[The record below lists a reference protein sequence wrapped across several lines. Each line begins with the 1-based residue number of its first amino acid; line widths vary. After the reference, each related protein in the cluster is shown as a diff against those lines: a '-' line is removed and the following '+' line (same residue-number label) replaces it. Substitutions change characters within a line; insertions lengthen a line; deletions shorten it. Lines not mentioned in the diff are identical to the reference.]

1 MFNSILKIALIT
13 LLLNPLFS
21 QVSSGG
27 TPKSVQQ
34 GLVSSLP
41 AMVLPSVDKESLLAE
56 DKLEMAKD
64 VPYRFGASIEVNY
77 NLENSGAWEDAI
89 GGRIWRLSI
98 KSEDAYSL
106 NLIYDRFIL
115 PEGAE
120 LYVYDEEMNT
130 VLGAFTHKNNKIHES
145 FSTSPTEGDIT
156 ILEYFEPE
164 NVLFSG

>member
-1 MFNSILKIALIT
+1 MFTSILKIALIT

-77 NLENSGAWEDAI
+77 NLENSGVWEDAV
-89 GGRIWRLSI
+89 GGRIWRLSVC
-98 KSEDAYSL
+98 
-106 NLIYDRFIL
+106 R
-115 PEGAE
+115 
-120 LYVYDEEMNT
+120 
-130 VLGAFTHKNNKIHES
+130 
-145 FSTSPTEGDIT
+145 
-156 ILEYFEPE
+156 
-164 NVLFSG
+164 